1 MTGDNTDCETT
12 KLISPHSSTDTIANV
27 AQYGSVNGS
36 GTSNFEN
43 EGVYDLLRDGAYT
56 GSLTES
62 DELTASGAA
71 TPDKRRRLSGSRFI
85 LLEAC
90 LFLNVFLAGFD
101 STVTASSYTV
111 IGSYFNATNVASWVT
126 TSYLITSTAF
136 QPLYGS
142 FSDILGRRVCFLA
155 ATSVFAL
162 GCLGC
167 GLASNIFILD
177 IMRAISGMGGG
188 GLITMS
194 TVINSDVIPFKQRG
208 MFQASQN
215 VCLGIGCIIGASLGG
230 AISVHIGWRWIFL
243 LQVPICAGV
252 VYLGG
257 LYVTNQD
264 SFNGSPAYKQ
274 NRSIMNTDLTG
285 ALLLVSSLSFQLL
298 VLSFGGN
305 EMEWTDWKIA
315 LLACLSLI
323 TLVMFVFAESKDRG
337 VRPIMPMFLLNN
349 GLYSNLVLL
358 TNVFAGMAAYGY
370 LFLLPLF
377 FQIVLQDDPSKAGLR
392 LAIPSLATPIGG
404 LITGIFM
411 SRYDCLRWLVR
422 SGTGLMALGIYLVSC
437 LSSTSAGWELIAYL
451 IPANVGQGICFP
463 GMLFT
468 FMTAFHHDHHAVST
482 SLNYLFRN
490 LGMVWGVSAV
500 SAIVQNGLKN
510 KLPDALAGVPDA
522 DRLIEQVR
530 ESIEFIP
537 FLEPHT
543 QKVVRSIY
551 GAEIM
556 NALRITAVFAVISF
570 VASIVYGSM
579 KRPNGQCRLTREN

>member
-1 MTGDNTDCETT
+1 MTRDSIDCETT
-12 KLISPHSSTDTIANV
+12 KLISPHSSTDTITNV
-27 AQYGSVNGS
+27 ARYGTVIGDDIINS
-36 GTSNFEN
+36 EN
-43 EGVYDLLRDGAYT
+43 EGAYALLRDEAYAD
-56 GSLTES
+56 SVVDS
-62 DELTASGAA
+62 DEPTASGAA
-71 TPDKRRRLSGSRFI
+71 TPDKRSRLSGSHFI

-111 IGSYFNATNVASWVT
+111 IGGYFNATNVASWVT

-155 ATSVFAL
+155 ATSIFAL

-167 GLASNIFILD
+167 GLATNIFILD

-194 TVINSDVIPFKQRG
+194 TVINSDIIPFKQRG

-230 AISVHIGWRWIFL
+230 AISVHLGWRWIFL
-243 LQVPICAGV
+243 LQVPICIGV

-264 SFNGSPAYKQ
+264 SFNDSPAYQQ

-305 EMEWTDWKIA
+305 EMAWTDWKIA
-315 LLACLSLI
+315 LLAFLSLI
-323 TLVMFVFAESKDRG
+323 TLVMFVVAESRDRG

-377 FQIVLQDDPSKAGLR
+377 FQIVLQDDASKAGLR
-392 LAIPSLATPIGG
+392 LSIPSLATPIGG

-422 SGTGLMALGIYLVSC
+422 GGTGLMALGIFMVSC
-437 LSSTSAGWELIAYL
+437 LSSTSSGWQLVTYL
-451 IPANVGQGICFP
+451 MPANVGQGMCFP

-468 FMTAFHHDHHAVST
+468 FMTAFHHEHHAVST

-510 KLPDALAGVPDA
+510 KLPDALAGLPGA
-522 DRLIEQVR
+522 DQLIQQIR
-530 ESIEFIP
+530 ESIDIIP
-537 FLEPHT
+537 SLEPHT
-543 QKVVRSIY
+543 QQIVRSVY
-551 GAEIM
+551 GSEILR
-556 NALRITAVFAVISF
+556 ALKITAIFALVSF
-570 VASIVYGSM
+570 AGAVLYGSM
-579 KRPNGQCRLTREN
+579 KRPNGQCRLTR

>member
-1 MTGDNTDCETT
+1 MTRDSIDCETT
-12 KLISPHSSTDTIANV
+12 KLISPRSSTDTITNV
-27 AQYGSVNGS
+27 ARYGTVIGDDIINS
-36 GTSNFEN
+36 EN
-43 EGVYDLLRDGAYT
+43 EGAYALLRDEAYAD
-56 GSLTES
+56 SVVDS
-62 DELTASGAA
+62 DEPTASGAA
-71 TPDKRRRLSGSRFI
+71 TPDKRSRLSGSHFI

-111 IGSYFNATNVASWVT
+111 IGGYFNATNVASWIT

-155 ATSVFAL
+155 ATSIFAL

-167 GLASNIFILD
+167 GLATNIFILD

-194 TVINSDVIPFKQRG
+194 TVINSDIIPFKQRG

-230 AISVHIGWRWIFL
+230 AISVHLGWRWIFL
-243 LQVPICAGV
+243 LQVPICIGV

-264 SFNGSPAYKQ
+264 SFNDSPAYQQ

-305 EMEWTDWKIA
+305 EMVWTDWKIA
-315 LLACLSLI
+315 LLAFLSLI
-323 TLVMFVFAESKDRG
+323 TLVMFVVAESRDRG

-377 FQIVLQDDPSKAGLR
+377 FQIVLQDDASKAGLR
-392 LAIPSLATPIGG
+392 LSIPSLATPIGG

-422 SGTGLMALGIYLVSC
+422 GGTGLMALGIFMVSC
-437 LSSTSAGWELIAYL
+437 LSSTSSGWQLVTYL
-451 IPANVGQGICFP
+451 MPANVGQGMCFP

-468 FMTAFHHDHHAVST
+468 FMTAFHHEHHAVST

-510 KLPDALAGVPDA
+510 KLPDALAGLPGA
-522 DRLIEQVR
+522 DQLIQQIR
-530 ESIEFIP
+530 ESIDIIP
-537 FLEPHT
+537 SLEPHT
-543 QKVVRSIY
+543 QQIVRSVY
-551 GAEIM
+551 GSEILR
-556 NALRITAVFAVISF
+556 ALQITAIFALVSF
-570 VASIVYGSM
+570 AGAVLYGSM
-579 KRPNGQCRLTREN
+579 KRPNGQCRLTR